1 MGGLPRL
8 FCGATIALHAL
19 QQLKFED
26 LLVSQGIQE
35 KRRKLAIAQVVARM
49 VHPSS
54 ERESFRW
61 LCDDSAL
68 CELLGLSMSQ
78 LKLGALYRSADVM
91 YRHREAI
98 ERAMY
103 QRQCELFKHTSSV
116 MLYDLTN
123 TYFSGQAHLSPGQ
136 FGRSKQKRHDC
147 PLVTLGVCLDESGF
161 VRRCEVLPGNVSE
174 PTTLARAVE
183 RLGAGGGSLTVVID
197 ADLCTEAN
205 LKWLDEANS
214 QQIRVRQNSVEQ
226 CRLLSTMN
234 MELNRYQR
242 IECWPVRS

>member
-1 MGGLPRL
+1 MERTDRCHRSAAFHQFATAVIPEPIARLAERIDAQLSPSRPAQKVQHHGVDLKSMHHRQLRSIGGE
-8 FCGATIALHAL
+8 TVALHAL
-19 QQLKFED
+19 QQLKFEE
-26 LLVSQGIQE
+26 LLASLGIQE

-123 TYFSGQAHLSPGQ
+123 TYFSG
-136 FGRSKQKRHDC
+136 RHICRRDSS
-147 PLVTLGVCLDESGF
+147 D
-161 VRRCEVLPGNVSE
+161 VRNKS
-174 PTTLARAVE
+174 AM
-183 RLGAGGGSLTVVID
+183 TVR
-197 ADLCTEAN
+197 
-205 LKWLDEANS
+205 W
-214 QQIRVRQNSVEQ
+214 
-226 CRLLSTMN
+226 
-234 MELNRYQR
+234 
-242 IECWPVRS
+242 